1 MQKAYEA
8 VLHREQRGELSGV
21 TIPST
26 VAFRANA
33 FELNN
38 SLNSAFE
45 LLVRQRTQVLCS
57 YKERLEQA
65 NAELLNLAT
74 TDPLTGLLNRRKF
87 EEVMQHE
94 VARAVRYG
102 PLSLLLIDLDFF
114 KQVNDCYGHHAGD
127 EALKTV
133 AGVLNS
139 CCRSTDVC
147 ARLGGD
153 EFAVILPQTDAAAAP
168 FVRDRILHTI
178 AQTPLP
184 LGERQIKLSLSIGI
198 ASLPDDATES
208 EALIA
213 FADSA
218 MYRVKQA
225 SRSPQALVS

>member
-1 MQKAYEA
+1 M
-8 VLHREQRGELSGV
+8 
-21 TIPST
+21 
-26 VAFRANA
+26 
-33 FELNN
+33 
-38 SLNSAFE
+38 
-45 LLVRQRTQVLCS
+45 
-57 YKERLEQA
+57 
-65 NAELLNLAT
+65 
-74 TDPLTGLLNRRKF
+74 
-87 EEVMQHE
+87 
-94 VARAVRYG
+94 
-102 PLSLLLIDLDFF
+102 
-114 KQVNDCYGHHAGD
+114 NDCYGHHAGD

-213 FADSA
+213 FADSE

>member
-1 MQKAYEA
+1 M
-8 VLHREQRGELSGV
+8 
-21 TIPST
+21 
-26 VAFRANA
+26 
-33 FELNN
+33 
-38 SLNSAFE
+38 
-45 LLVRQRTQVLCS
+45 
-57 YKERLEQA
+57 
-65 NAELLNLAT
+65 
-74 TDPLTGLLNRRKF
+74 
-87 EEVMQHE
+87 
-94 VARAVRYG
+94 
-102 PLSLLLIDLDFF
+102 
-114 KQVNDCYGHHAGD
+114 NDCYGHHAGD